1 MVRGF
6 FHQPQLAG
14 SCSEFCNHRNFF
26 NADFNDSWDSC
37 GFGTFQGPDALPDL
51 DHEHP
56 DFTHDRSTDHFGCR
70 DVFLLQQDWDSRDPH
85 CSDFGSC
92 GSGNPIRRDHS
103 YRYTERI

>member
-26 NADFNDSWDSC
+26 NADFNDSWDSR
-37 GFGTFQGPDALPDL
+37 GFGTFQSPDALPDL

-56 DFTHDRSTDHFGCR
+56 DFTHDRSTDHFGCG
-70 DVFLLQQDWDSRDPH
+70 DVFFYSRIGIQGTHIAVILAHAALGTP
-85 CSDFGSC
+85 FV
-92 GSGNPIRRDHS
+92 
-103 YRYTERI
+103 